1 MAVNKAWPLMFQSPE
16 YVMKQILLTCVWCEA
31 WQILTLYCIIDW
43 DPPHSLKWAGAQP
56 NKTPQSPDLGFVQC
70 LQIDLFLAVFL
81 PSSYKTFLM
90 NQSSF
95 DKDRQHS
102 SRSRRDIIFP
112 QNHIKSR
119 KEMKNPHPQTR
130 TQEKFARKVCKLSNN
145 KKNVEIF
152 LFFSSSL
159 LFEPVHED

>member
-1 MAVNKAWPLMFQSPE
+1 MVEIDFNIALLIGAAPHLDEMGRSGANKAR
-16 YVMKQILLTCVWCEA
+16 VC
-31 WQILTLYCIIDW
+31 
-43 DPPHSLKWAGAQP
+43 
-56 NKTPQSPDLGFVQC
+56 VQC

-159 LFEPVHED
+159 FFEPVHED